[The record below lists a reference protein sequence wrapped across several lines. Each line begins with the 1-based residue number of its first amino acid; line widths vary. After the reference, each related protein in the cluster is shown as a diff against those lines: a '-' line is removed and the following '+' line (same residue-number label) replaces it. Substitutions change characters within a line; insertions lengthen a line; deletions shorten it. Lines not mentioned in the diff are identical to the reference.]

1 MLDALRPKR
10 ATKYVENESD
20 RMPRTAAIAS
30 LTGGIVEWF
39 DYYIY
44 ANASALVLNVVFF
57 PSFDAWAGT
66 MLAFATFAIG
76 AFIRPLGGILFGHYG
91 DRLGRKAMLVWS
103 IGGMG
108 IATLLIGLL
117 PGYASIGIA
126 APALLLILRAVQG
139 IAFGGEWAGAILV
152 SIEHAPVHRK
162 GFFGVFPQLG
172 SPIGLFLSTGVFAAL
187 AFLPKETFIAWGWR
201 VPFLVGAGITLIGL
215 LLRARLKETPEFAML
230 EDSDQIARHP
240 IPEVFRARKARILLG
255 SGAIVA
261 TTVAFFVQAVFVV
274 GYATQFAGTPR
285 QTALNAILIAA
296 VVQLILLP
304 IFAIWADRIG
314 ALKVG
319 LFGATLIGSM
329 SYPFFWLVDTGH
341 IVVACATGIIGPS
354 ALFAALPAI
363 LAELFEPRLRFSGV
377 ALSFGLSGMVSG
389 STPLIAASLF
399 AWTHTTWPISLFGLT
414 MSVVSIDCLARSLAF
429 RSPLGPMVARA
440 AAQHESSAE
449 SSVPMSTRLRHRSV
463 HNYL

>member
-1 MLDALRPKR
+1 M
-10 ATKYVENESD
+10 ENENG
-20 RMPRTAAIAS
+20 RTPRTAAIAS

-39 DYYIY
+39 DYYVY

-91 DRLGRKAMLVWS
+91 DRLGRKAMLIWS
-103 IGGMG
+103 IAGMG
-108 IATLLIGLL
+108 VATLLIGLL
-117 PGYASIGIA
+117 PGYASLGIA
-126 APALLLILRAVQG
+126 APALLLILRAAQG
-139 IAFGGEWAGAILV
+139 IAFGGEWAGAIILSV
-152 SIEHAPVHRK
+152 EHAPVNRK

-187 AFLPKETFIAWGWR
+187 AYLPKEDFIAWGWR

-215 LLRARLKETPEFAML
+215 MLRARLKETPEFAML
-230 EDSDQIARHP
+230 EGGGHIARHP
-240 IPEVFRARKARILLG
+240 IREVFKAHKARVLLG

-261 TTVAFFVQAVFVV
+261 TTVTFFVQSVFVV
-274 GYATQFAGTPR
+274 GYATQFAGTTR

-296 VVQLILLP
+296 VVHLILLP
-304 IFAIWADRIG
+304 VFAVWADRIG
-314 ALKVG
+314 ASKVG
-319 LFGATLIGSM
+319 LFGAVLIAAM

-341 IVVACATGIIGPS
+341 IMVACAAGIIGPS

-363 LAELFEPRLRFSGV
+363 LAELFEPRLRFSGI

-399 AWTHTTWPISLFGLT
+399 AWTHATWPISLFALT
-414 MSVVSIDCLARSLAF
+414 MAAVSICCLARSLAL
-429 RSPLGPMVARA
+429 RSPRALTVAPA
-440 AAQHESSAE
+440 VVQHESSTE
-449 SSVPMSTRLRHRSV
+449 SSIPMSTRLGHRSV

>member
-1 MLDALRPKR
+1 
-10 ATKYVENESD
+10 VENENG
-20 RMPRTAAIAS
+20 RTPRTAAIAS

-39 DYYIY
+39 DYYVY

-76 AFIRPLGGILFGHYG
+76 AFIRPLGGVLFGHYG

-117 PGYASIGIA
+117 PGYASVGIA

-152 SIEHAPVHRK
+152 SVEHAPVNRK

-187 AFLPKETFIAWGWR
+187 ASLPKEDFIAWGWR
-201 VPFLVGAGITLIGL
+201 VPFLAGAGITLLGL
-215 LLRARLKETPEFAML
+215 VLRARLKETPEFAML
-230 EDSDQIARHP
+230 EGRVQIARHP
-240 IPEVFRARKARILLG
+240 ILEVFKTRKARVLLG

-261 TTVAFFVQAVFVV
+261 TTVAFFIQAVFVV

-285 QTALNAILIAA
+285 QTALNAILFAA

-304 IFAIWADRIG
+304 IFGVWADRIG
-314 ALKVG
+314 ASKVG
-319 LFGATLIGSM
+319 LFGAVLIAAM

-341 IVVACATGIIGPS
+341 IMVACAAGITGPS

-363 LAELFEPRLRFSGV
+363 LAELFETRLRFSGI
-377 ALSFGLSGMVSG
+377 ALSFGLSGIVSG

-399 AWTHTTWPISLFGLT
+399 AWTHATWPISLFGLT
-414 MSVVSIDCLARSLAF
+414 MAAVSICCLLRRLAF
-429 RSPLGPMVARA
+429 RSPLGPEA
-440 AAQHESSAE
+440 APAAVQHESSTE
-449 SSVPMSTRLRHRSV
+449 SSLPMSTRLCHRSV
-463 HNYL
+463 HNY